1 MHPVFPPLYRGQLSK
16 RREERESSSKALD
29 EVTSPEG
36 FDVNTETCKNIALA
50 KEDDLIE
57 VTIDIDN
64 HAKANKIC
72 EHPFLLL
79 LSRVI

>member
-1 MHPVFPPLYRGQLSK
+1 M
-16 RREERESSSKALD
+16 
-29 EVTSPEG
+29 
-36 FDVNTETCKNIALA
+36 NTETCKNIALA

>member
-1 MHPVFPPLYRGQLSK
+1 
-16 RREERESSSKALD
+16 
-29 EVTSPEG
+29 
-36 FDVNTETCKNIALA
+36 VNTETCKNIALA

-57 VTIDIDN
+57 VKIDIDN
-64 HAKANKIC
+64 HAKANQIC